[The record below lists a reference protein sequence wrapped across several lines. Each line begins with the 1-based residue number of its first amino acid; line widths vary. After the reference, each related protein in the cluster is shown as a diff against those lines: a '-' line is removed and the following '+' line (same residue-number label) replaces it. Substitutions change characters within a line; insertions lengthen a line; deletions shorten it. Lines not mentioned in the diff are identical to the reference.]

1 MKTSGIPLAS
11 LTALT
16 ALAVLALLA
25 CAPAPTS
32 PRPGR
37 ALGEPMPSAS
47 TSAEP
52 LWLRSPLGCSADAS
66 LTLFCGGTSG
76 RAHQEAL

>member
-1 MKTSGIPLAS
+1 MKIIFCLLAS
-11 LTALT
+11 LMVLT
-16 ALAVLALLA
+16 LLA

-32 PRPGR
+32 PRPRR

-52 LWLRSPLGCSADAS
+52 LWLRSP
-66 LTLFCGGTSG
+66 
-76 RAHQEAL
+76 